1 MSAVV
6 PARAT
11 HGSADKT
18 MPEGCSLFPNMFT
31 CKSGLMLKSAT
42 KINANLALA

>member
-1 MSAVV
+1 MPAVV

-18 MPEGCSLFPNMFT
+18 MPEGCSLFPNMFP
-31 CKSGLMLKSAT
+31 CKNYKMLENAT
-42 KINANLALA
+42 KMSNLALA